1 MYIRYKHI
9 AYFLIT
15 AVLMTAC
22 KEYEIGTTVTQ
33 DEVTFAAGVGKY
45 ATRLSQ
51 DGSRWTEGDQIGVY
65 SFASGATTTTHFSNV
80 AYTAAA
86 TAAATVF
93 NPVNDAITYPK
104 DGSAVDF
111 MAYYPYLST
120 MSDDVYPINLSNQ
133 AASLVAHDLLYA
145 KSNNGGSGYTSGP
158 ISLDFTHQLTKIIIN
173 IVDNETGA
181 IVTPDTGG
189 MIIRGMNTTA
199 NFNLKTGLLSEASTS
214 EDIIPFM
221 NGSSTEAILLPF
233 TVTDGHEVIM
243 TIGGKKFLWNMS
255 DKFSG
260 LAMQAG
266 YSYTFKVTLNT
277 SEISDVELIQFDGSS
292 ISPWGDGGGDVQEPT
307 EPEEPEEPEDLVDFD
322 IPADYTVISLS
333 PGTAGSIRSAI
344 QGATDAKVA
353 IKLAEGSYTETSTIN
368 VPAAVKS
375 LLIIGEVGDTKP
387 IISTQNFISFPNGD
401 LDLVHLYNVELAG
414 TDVSSG
420 YFCNHNN
427 GTSIGGIG
435 RLTFEHC
442 VVHDFRGVMRVRTG
456 IQIGTYQ
463 IVNSIFYRIGGY
475 NLLTLE
481 GTSSAPVIELS
492 KSTFYHLGS
501 RGLYLNAQTST
512 SSAVTIDQCTFH
524 QGPYYSI
531 VQFGQT
537 NGTLNFTKNLIGTAF
552 DITDTSV
559 ITYTSERGIS
569 VISGG
574 TMGTSTGNYYASNTI
589 WQGTPVGTDC
599 GFSTTELFANPA
611 GLDFTQS
618 KVDAGDPRWYQIH

>member
-9 AYFLIT
+9 AYFLLA

-22 KEYEIGTTVTQ
+22 NEHEIETVTH

-51 DGSRWTEGDQIGVY
+51 DGSQWTEGDQIGVY

-93 NPVNDAITYPK
+93 NAVNDAITYQE
-104 DGSAVDF
+104 DGSVVDF

-120 MSDDVYPINLSNQ
+120 MSDDVYPINLSHQ
-133 AASLVAHDLLYA
+133 AASLVAHDLLYTT
-145 KSNNGGSGYTSGP
+145 SNNGGSGHTAGT
-158 ISLDFTHQLTKIIIN
+158 ISLGFTHQLTKIIIN

-181 IVTPDTGG
+181 ILTPDAGG
-189 MIIRGMNTTA
+189 MIIKGMNTTA
-199 NFNLKTGLLSEASTS
+199 NFDLKTGVLSGAATST
-214 EDIIPFM
+214 DITPYM

-233 TVTDGHEVIM
+233 TVADDHEVVI
-243 TIGGKKFLWNMS
+243 TVDGNKFLWTMS

-266 YSYTFKVTLNT
+266 YSYTFKVTVNT
-277 SEISDVELIQFDGSS
+277 SELLDVELVQFDGSS
-292 ISPWGDGGGDVQEPT
+292 ISPWGDGGSDAQEPT
-307 EPEEPEEPEDLVDFD
+307 GPEEPEDLEDFD

-333 PGTAGSIRSAI
+333 PGTAGSIRTAI
-344 QGATDAKVA
+344 QGATAAKVA
-353 IKLAEGSYTETSTIN
+353 VKLATGTYTESSAIN
-368 VPAAVKS
+368 VPATVKS
-375 LLIIGEVGDTKP
+375 LLIIGEVGITKP
-387 IISTQNFISFPNGD
+387 VINTTTFMGFPNGD

-414 TDVSSG
+414 TNVGAD

-427 GTSIGGIG
+427 GTSIGAIG

-442 VVHDFRGVMRVRTG
+442 VVHDYRGVMRIRTA

-463 IVNSIFYRIGGY
+463 IVNSIFHRIGGY
-475 NLLTLE
+475 SLLHLE

-501 RGLYLNAQTST
+501 RGLNLAAQTT
-512 SSAVTIDQCTFH
+512 TSAVTINQCTFH
-524 QGPYYSI
+524 QGPYHPI
-531 VQFGQT
+531 VLFGQA
-537 NGTLNFTKNLIGTAF
+537 GSTLNFTKNLIGTAF

-559 ITYTSERGIS
+559 VSNTTARGIS

-574 TMGTSTGNYYASNTI
+574 TMGTNTGNYYASNTTWHDI
-589 WQGTPVGTDC
+589 AAAVGTDC

-618 KVDAGDPRWYQIH
+618 KVNAGDPRWY

>member
-9 AYFLIT
+9 AYFLLT
-15 AVLMTAC
+15 VVLMTAC
-22 KEYEIGTTVTQ
+22 TEHEIKTITQ
-33 DEVTFAAGVGKY
+33 DEVIFAAGVGKY

-51 DGSRWTEGDQIGVY
+51 DGSQWTEGDQIGVY

-80 AYTAAA
+80 AHTAAA

-93 NPVNDAITYPK
+93 NAVNDAITYPE
-104 DGSAVDF
+104 DGSVVDF

-145 KSNNGGSGYTSGP
+145 KSDNGGSGHTAGT

-181 IVTPDTGG
+181 IVTPDAGG
-189 MIIRGMNTTA
+189 MIIKGMNTTA
-199 NFNLKTGLLSEASTS
+199 NFDLKTGALSGAATST
-214 EDIIPFM
+214 DIIPYM

-233 TVTDGHEVIM
+233 TVGADHEVVI
-243 TIGGKKFLWNMS
+243 TVGGNKFLWTMS
-255 DKFSG
+255 GKFSG

-277 SEISDVELIQFDGSS
+277 SEIPDVELVQFDGSS
-292 ISPWGDGGGDVQEPT
+292 ISPWGDGGGDAQEPT
-307 EPEEPEEPEDLVDFD
+307 EPEEPEEPEDLKDFD

-333 PGTAGSIRSAI
+333 PGTAGSIREAI
-344 QGATDAKVA
+344 QGATADKIA
-353 IKLAEGSYTETSTIN
+353 IKLAAGSYTESSIIN
-368 VPAAVKS
+368 VPAVVKS
-375 LLIIGEVGDTKP
+375 LLIVGEVGVTKP
-387 IISTQNFISFPNGD
+387 IISTKELISFPNGD
-401 LDLVHLYNVELAG
+401 LDIVHLYNVEFAG
-414 TDVSSG
+414 TDVSGG

-427 GTSIGGIG
+427 GTSIGAIG

-442 VVHDFRGVMRVRTG
+442 VVHDFRGVLRIRTN

-463 IVNSIFYRIGGY
+463 IVNSIFHRIGGY

-481 GTSSAPVIELS
+481 GTSSTPVIELS
-492 KSTFYHLGS
+492 KSTFYHFGA
-501 RGLYLNAQTST
+501 RGIYFNSETTTSD
-512 SSAVTIDQCTFH
+512 VTIDQCTFH
-524 QGPYYSI
+524 QGPYRPI
-531 VQFGQT
+531 VEFSKSS
-537 NGTLNFTKNLIGTAF
+537 GTLTFTNNLIGTAF
-552 DITDTSV
+552 DINDTSV
-559 ITYTSERGIS
+559 VSNTSARGIS

-574 TMGTSTGNYYASNTI
+574 TMVTDTGNYYASNTA
-589 WQGTPVGTDC
+589 WQDTPVGTDC

-618 KVDAGDPRWYQIH
+618 KVNAGDPRWY

>member
-9 AYFLIT
+9 AYFLLT

-22 KEYEIGTTVTQ
+22 NEHETETVTQ

-45 ATRLSQ
+45 ATRLNQ
-51 DGSRWTEGDQIGVY
+51 DGNQWTEGDQIGVY

-93 NPVNDAITYPK
+93 NPANDAITFPK

-111 MAYYPYLST
+111 MAYYPYLSI

-133 AASLVAHDLLYA
+133 ETSLVAHDLLYA
-145 KSNNGGSGYTSGP
+145 RSNNDGTGHTEGTV
-158 ISLDFTHQLTKIIIN
+158 SLGFTHQLAKIIIN
-173 IVDNETGA
+173 IVDNKTGA
-181 IVTPDTGG
+181 IITPDAGG
-189 MIIRGMNTTA
+189 MIIKGMNTTA
-199 NFNLKTGLLSEASTS
+199 NFDLKTGLLSGAATST
-214 EDIIPFM
+214 DITPYM

-233 TVTDGHEVIM
+233 TVADYHDVIM
-243 TIGGKKFLWNMS
+243 TVGGNKYLWTMS

-277 SEISDVELIQFDGSS
+277 SEIPDVELVQFNGSS
-292 ISPWGDGGGDVQEPT
+292 ISPWGDGGGEAQEPT
-307 EPEEPEEPEDLVDFD
+307 EPEDLNDFD
-322 IPADYTVISLS
+322 IPADFTVISLS

-344 QGATDAKVA
+344 QGATADKVA
-353 IKLAEGSYTETSTIN
+353 IKLAAGSYTESSIIY

-375 LLIIGEVGDTKP
+375 LLIVGEVGATKP
-387 IISTQNFISFPNGD
+387 IISTKELISFANGD
-401 LDLVHLYNVELAG
+401 LEVVHLYNVELAG
-414 TDVSSG
+414 TDVGAG

-427 GTSIGGIG
+427 GTSIGAIG

-442 VVHDFRGVMRVRTG
+442 VVHDFRGVMRIRTG

-463 IVNSIFYRIGGY
+463 IVNSIFHRIGGY
-475 NLLTLE
+475 SLLHLE
-481 GTSSAPVIELS
+481 GASSAPVIELS

-501 RGLYLNAQTST
+501 RGLNLAAQTT
-512 SSAVTIDQCTFH
+512 TSAVTINQCTFH
-524 QGPYYSI
+524 QGPYHPI
-531 VQFGQT
+531 VVFGQT
-537 NGTLNFTKNLIGTAF
+537 GSTLNFTMNLIGTAF
-552 DITDTSV
+552 DINDTSV
-559 ITYTSERGIS
+559 VSNTTARGIS
-569 VISGG
+569 VMSGG
-574 TMGTSTGNYYASNTI
+574 TMDIDTGNYYASNTI
-589 WQGTPVGTDC
+589 WQGTPVGADC
-599 GFSTTELFANPA
+599 GFSTTELFTNPA

-618 KVDAGDPRWYQIH
+618 KVNAGDPRWY

>member
-9 AYFLIT
+9 AYLLLT

-22 KEYEIGTTVTQ
+22 NEHETGIVTE
-33 DEVTFAAGVGKY
+33 DEVTFAAEVNRY

-51 DGSRWTEGDQIGVY
+51 DGSQWTEGDQIGVY
-65 SFASGATTTTHFSNV
+65 SFTSGATTTMHFSNV
-80 AYTAAA
+80 AYTAAT
-86 TAAATVF
+86 TAATTIF

-104 DGSAVDF
+104 DGKAVDF
-111 MAYYPYLST
+111 IAYYPYLST
-120 MSDDVYPINLSNQ
+120 MNDDLYPINLSHQ

-145 KSNNGGSGYTSGP
+145 RSNNGGSGHTAGTV
-158 ISLDFTHQLTKIIIN
+158 SLGFTHQLTKIIIN
-173 IVDNETGA
+173 LVDNETGA
-181 IVTPDTGG
+181 TLTPDAGG
-189 MIIRGMNTTA
+189 MIIKGMNTTA
-199 NFNLKTGLLSEASTS
+199 NFNLKTGLLSGATTST
-214 EDIIPFM
+214 DITPYM

-233 TVTDGHEVIM
+233 TVNDKHAAVI
-243 TIGGKKFLWNMS
+243 TVEGNKFLWTMS

-266 YSYTFKVTLNT
+266 YSYTFKVTVNT
-277 SEISDVELIQFDGSS
+277 SEILDVELVQLDGSS
-292 ISPWGDGGGDVQEPT
+292 ISPWGDGGGNAQEPREPT
-307 EPEEPEEPEDLVDFD
+307 EPENLVDFD
-322 IPADYTVISLS
+322 IPADYTVIPLS
-333 PGTAGSIRSAI
+333 PGTDGSIRTAI
-344 QGATDAKVA
+344 QETTAAKVA
-353 IKLAEGSYTETSTIN
+353 IKLAPGSYTESSTIN

-375 LLIIGEVGDTKP
+375 LLIIGEVGATKP
-387 IISTQNFISFPNGD
+387 IINTKTFMGFPNGD

-414 TDVSSG
+414 TDVGGG

-427 GTSIGGIG
+427 ATSIGAIG

-442 VVHDFRGVMRVRTG
+442 VVHDFRGVMRIRTA

-463 IVNSIFYRIGGY
+463 IVNSIFHSIGGY
-475 NLLTLE
+475 SLLHLE
-481 GTSSAPVIELS
+481 GTSSAPVVELS

-501 RGLYLNAQTST
+501 RGLNLAAQTIT
-512 SSAVTIDQCTFH
+512 SAVIIDQCTFH

-537 NGTLNFTKNLIGTAF
+537 GSTLNFTKNLIGTAF
-552 DITDTSV
+552 DINDTSV
-559 ITYTSERGIS
+559 VSNNTVRGIS

-574 TMGTSTGNYYASNTI
+574 TMVTNTGNYYASNTT
-589 WQGTPVGTDC
+589 WQDTPIGTDC

-618 KVDAGDPRWYQIH
+618 KVSAGDPRWY

>member
-9 AYFLIT
+9 ACFLLA
-15 AVLMTAC
+15 AVLTAAC
-22 KEYEIGTTVTQ
+22 NEYEIETVAQ

-51 DGSRWTEGDQIGVY
+51 DGSQWTEGDRIGVY
-65 SFASGATTTTHFSNV
+65 SFASGATTTTYFSNV

-93 NPVNDAITYPK
+93 NAVNEAITYQE

-111 MAYYPYLST
+111 IAYYPYLST

-145 KSNNGGSGYTSGP
+145 KSNNGGNGHTAGT
-158 ISLDFTHQLTKIIIN
+158 ISLGFTHQLTKIIIN

-181 IVTPDTGG
+181 ILTPDAGG
-189 MIIRGMNTTA
+189 MIIKGMNTTA
-199 NFNLKTGLLSEASTS
+199 NFDLKTGVLSGAATST
-214 EDIIPFM
+214 DITPYM
-221 NGSSTEAILLPF
+221 NGSSTQAILLPF
-233 TVTDGHEVIM
+233 TVADDHEVVI
-243 TIGGKKFLWNMS
+243 TVDGNKFLWTMS
-255 DKFSG
+255 NKFSG

-266 YSYTFKVTLNT
+266 YSYTFKVTVNT
-277 SEISDVELIQFDGSS
+277 SEILDVELVQFDVSS
-292 ISPWGDGGGDVQEPT
+292 ISPWGDGGGDAQKPT
-307 EPEEPEEPEDLVDFD
+307 EPEEPEDLDDFD

-333 PGTAGSIRSAI
+333 PGTAGSIRTAI
-344 QGATDAKVA
+344 QGSTAAKVA
-353 IKLAEGSYTETSTIN
+353 IKLAAGSYIESSTIK

-375 LLIIGEVGDTKP
+375 LLIVGEVGVTKP
-387 IISTQNFISFPNGD
+387 IISTTTFMGFPNGD

-414 TDVSSG
+414 TNVGTD

-427 GTSIGGIG
+427 GTSIGAIG

-442 VVHDFRGVMRVRTG
+442 VVHDFRGVMRIRTA
-456 IQIGTYQ
+456 IEIGTYQ
-463 IVNSIFYRIGGY
+463 IVNSIFYRIDGY
-475 NLLTLE
+475 SLLHLE

-501 RGLYLNAQTST
+501 RGLNLAAQTT
-512 SSAVTIDQCTFH
+512 TSAVTIDQCTFH
-524 QGPYYSI
+524 QGPYYPI

-537 NGTLNFTKNLIGTAF
+537 GSTLNFTKNLIGTAF
-552 DITDTSV
+552 DINDTSV
-559 ITYTSERGIS
+559 SSYTSPRGIS

-574 TMGTSTGNYYASNTI
+574 TMLTNTGNYYASNTT
-589 WQGTPVGTDC
+589 WHDTPVGTDC

-611 GLDFTQS
+611 ELDFTQS
-618 KVDAGDPRWYQIH
+618 KVSAGDPRWY

>member
-1 MYIRYKHI
+1 MYTRYKHI
-9 AYFLIT
+9 AYFLLT

-22 KEYEIGTTVTQ
+22 TEHEIKTITQ

-51 DGSRWTEGDQIGVY
+51 DGSQWTEGDQIGVY

-93 NPVNDAITYPK
+93 NAVNDAITYPE
-104 DGSAVDF
+104 DGSVVDF

-145 KSNNGGSGYTSGP
+145 KSNNGGSGYTAGT

-181 IVTPDTGG
+181 IVTPDAEG
-189 MIIRGMNTTA
+189 MIIKGMNTTA
-199 NFNLKTGLLSEASTS
+199 NFDLKTGVLSGAATST
-214 EDIIPFM
+214 DITPYM

-233 TVTDGHEVIM
+233 TVGDDHEVVI
-243 TIGGKKFLWNMS
+243 TGGGNKFLWTMS

-260 LAMQAG
+260 LTMQAG

-277 SEISDVELIQFDGSS
+277 SEIPDVELVQFDGSS
-292 ISPWGDGGGDVQEPT
+292 ITPWGDGGGDAQEPT
-307 EPEEPEEPEDLVDFD
+307 EPEEPEEPEDLKDFD

-333 PGTAGSIRSAI
+333 PGTAGSIREAI
-344 QGATDAKVA
+344 QGATADKIA
-353 IKLAEGSYTETSTIN
+353 IKLAAGSYTESSIIN
-368 VPAAVKS
+368 VPAVVKS
-375 LLIIGEVGDTKP
+375 LLIVGEVGVTKP
-387 IISTQNFISFPNGD
+387 IISTKELISFPNGD
-401 LDLVHLYNVELAG
+401 LDIVHLYNVELAG
-414 TDVSSG
+414 TDVSGG

-427 GTSIGGIG
+427 GTSIGAIG

-442 VVHDFRGVMRVRTG
+442 VVHDFRGVLRIRTN

-463 IVNSIFYRIGGY
+463 IVNSIFHRIGGY

-492 KSTFYHLGS
+492 KSTFYHFGA
-501 RGLYLNAQTST
+501 RGIYFNSETTTSE
-512 SSAVTIDQCTFH
+512 VTIDQCTFH
-524 QGPYYSI
+524 QGPYRPI
-531 VQFGQT
+531 VEFSKSS
-537 NGTLNFTKNLIGTAF
+537 GTLTFTNNLIGTAF
-552 DITDTSV
+552 DINDTSV
-559 ITYTSERGIS
+559 VSNTSARGIS

-574 TMGTSTGNYYASNTI
+574 TMVTDTGNYYASNTA
-589 WQGTPVGTDC
+589 WQDTPVGTDC

-618 KVDAGDPRWYQIH
+618 KVNAGDPRWY